1 MKFILKI
8 PPIFIIMYF
17 TVFSIF
23 SQNTTSELENKKRAV
38 FINNIVNQVSGFDNT
53 ITRNSYKIAVLDDV
67 PLYKTFKNFS
77 SLKGIISK
85 NEIIPYNYQNLD
97 LIDNVDVLY
106 VNNLSGYTI
115 SELKEF
121 VYRKNIL
128 LITEGYNFNE
138 SIINILCAKGCFY
151 VDINETNLY
160 NDGFTASFN
169 LNKSKVDNLGEWKG
183 IQINKIE
190 EYKQLTY
197 SLTQEQ
203 KNLKNEKKQLYL
215 DKKSILKREQSIL
228 DTLIKKNRDQ
238 YNKVTYLE
246 ELNNIQS
253 TNFTNKIE
261 EVAVLKYLYEYQ
273 KELVL
278 KTEKKLQ
285 IQEDLVLEQN
295 VFFENQKRQI
305 EDQELILKKQE
316 IKLASHRKLNY
327 LLSIIV
333 VMFLSFLSYFIITR
347 TKEKRLI
354 KILEEKNK
362 KIEEDTVTLIRQ
374 NKDLEQFAYITSH
387 DLQEPLHT
395 ITSFADFIIEDY
407 GDKFD
412 DTGKQYL
419 NFMKQGC
426 SRMSSLIIALLD
438 YSRIGVKRD
447 AVTINSLQLVE
458 TILQDLGILIKNT
471 NSKISFGN
479 MPVVNGYEVELRLL
493 FQNLLTN
500 AIKFRKENVSPEIF
514 IEGEKLADEGSN
526 DIWQF
531 KVKDNGIGIKEK
543 HQKTIFNIFKRLHNL
558 EEYQGTGIG
567 LAHCEK
573 IVNLHNGK
581 IWVES
586 TYSEGSTFNF
596 ILKMKKIQS

>member
-1 MKFILKI
+1 
-8 PPIFIIMYF
+8 
-17 TVFSIF
+17 
-23 SQNTTSELENKKRAV
+23 
-38 FINNIVNQVSGFDNT
+38 
-53 ITRNSYKIAVLDDV
+53 
-67 PLYKTFKNFS
+67 
-77 SLKGIISK
+77 
-85 NEIIPYNYQNLD
+85 
-97 LIDNVDVLY
+97 
-106 VNNLSGYTI
+106 
-115 SELKEF
+115 
-121 VYRKNIL
+121 
-128 LITEGYNFNE
+128 
-138 SIINILCAKGCFY
+138 
-151 VDINETNLY
+151 
-160 NDGFTASFN
+160 
-169 LNKSKVDNLGEWKG
+169 
-183 IQINKIE
+183 
-190 EYKQLTY
+190 
-197 SLTQEQ
+197 
-203 KNLKNEKKQLYL
+203 
-215 DKKSILKREQSIL
+215 
-228 DTLIKKNRDQ
+228 
-238 YNKVTYLE
+238 
-246 ELNNIQS
+246 
-253 TNFTNKIE
+253 
-261 EVAVLKYLYEYQ
+261 
-273 KELVL
+273 
-278 KTEKKLQ
+278 
-285 IQEDLVLEQN
+285 
-295 VFFENQKRQI
+295 
-305 EDQELILKKQE
+305 
-316 IKLASHRKLNY
+316 
-327 LLSIIV
+327 
-333 VMFLSFLSYFIITR
+333 MFLSFLSYFIITR

-354 KILEEKNK
+354 NVLEEKNK

-447 AVTINSLQLVE
+447 AITINSLQLVE

-514 IEGEKLADEGSN
+514 IEGEKLVDEGYN
-526 DIWQF
+526 NIWKF

-586 TYSEGSTFNF
+586 TYNEGSTFNF
-596 ILKMKKIQS
+596 ILKMKKI

>member
-514 IEGEKLADEGSN
+514 IEGEKLVDEGSN